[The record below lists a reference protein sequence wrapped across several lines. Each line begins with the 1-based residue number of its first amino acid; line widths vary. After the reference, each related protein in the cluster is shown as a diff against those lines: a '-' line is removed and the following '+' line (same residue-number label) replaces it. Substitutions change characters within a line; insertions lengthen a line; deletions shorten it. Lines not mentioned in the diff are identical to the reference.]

1 MCVRSTQRLARAL
14 SHQKILKAWRFF
26 SSNFPFPTN
35 FLRIAGVLRNTIF
48 AKKKCS
54 PLLLLHKKRKRS
66 PIRLT
71 MDTTPPRNTVTTTTT
86 TAGSKR
92 AADNLSPQ
100 SGSYS
105 NKRMFVSIEVRLA
118 AAQMKYDF
126 KVKLQTFLS
135 ESHAQM
141 LKVKMRKTV
150 EQNKYVMK
158 RLDTREYDAIT
169 KEIEACTLHVR
180 FLMNQ
185 MIQVNREVQ
194 ARTSLLI

>member
-1 MCVRSTQRLARAL
+1 
-14 SHQKILKAWRFF
+14 
-26 SSNFPFPTN
+26 
-35 FLRIAGVLRNTIF
+35 
-48 AKKKCS
+48 
-54 PLLLLHKKRKRS
+54 
-66 PIRLT
+66 
-71 MDTTPPRNTVTTTTT
+71 
-86 TAGSKR
+86 
-92 AADNLSPQ
+92 
-100 SGSYS
+100 
-105 NKRMFVSIEVRLA
+105 MFVSIEVRLA

-194 ARTSLLI
+194 AMECELVDLRNQLQRNLRLRRLHLQELPAFLRLEFHPRFACLCFLPDSSIYVDQKNVDQKNRM